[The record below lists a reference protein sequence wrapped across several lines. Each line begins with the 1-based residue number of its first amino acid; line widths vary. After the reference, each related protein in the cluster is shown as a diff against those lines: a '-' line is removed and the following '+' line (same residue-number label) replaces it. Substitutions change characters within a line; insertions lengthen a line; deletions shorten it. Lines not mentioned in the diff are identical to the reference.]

1 MRMQR
6 LWQHLLFLLIYGAI
20 LPWSS
25 EAVGEGKPRVN
36 KAGLQLTDAAL
47 ECLRKARSALAT
59 AGTEPFPTR
68 SWGPNIESYLL
79 PSIIC
84 YDPIGQLGTSCW
96 CTQCNAEMER
106 RPKESGWVSTPL
118 RLFGSTRPYA
128 LFSYNYRCP
137 NKECKVKWT
146 IAHRCKLSRLAR
158 AFLPFVLN
166 DRFGVATEVISS
178 VREAVIS
185 GTSFEQCTR
194 HLAKTYDDAVEAALH
209 KYDLWVARNPLFRG
223 ARDSPLIES
232 IRRVPSDDTL
242 RRMFFDTYWSDEEF
256 YRAQMAML
264 PATRLSGDHT
274 YTLTHFITWM
284 QLTYFARFAI
294 AFVCH
299 CVCLPSHAPKARKK
313 IFYERLKV
321 KVG

>member
-1 MRMQR
+1 MRMQH

-59 AGTEPFPTR
+59 AGPEPFPTR

-96 CTQCNAEMER
+96 CTQCKAEMER

-118 RLFGSTRPYA
+118 RLFGSTGPYA

-158 AFLPFVLN
+158 AFLPSVLN
-166 DRFGVATEVISS
+166 DRFGVD
-178 VREAVIS
+178 
-185 GTSFEQCTR
+185 QCTV
-194 HLAKTYDDAVEAALH
+194 T
-209 KYDLWVARNPLFRG
+209 
-223 ARDSPLIES
+223 
-232 IRRVPSDDTL
+232 
-242 RRMFFDTYWSDEEF
+242 
-256 YRAQMAML
+256 
-264 PATRLSGDHT
+264 
-274 YTLTHFITWM
+274 
-284 QLTYFARFAI
+284 
-294 AFVCH
+294 
-299 CVCLPSHAPKARKK
+299 
-313 IFYERLKV
+313 
-321 KVG
+321 

>member
-1 MRMQR
+1 M
-6 LWQHLLFLLIYGAI
+6 
-20 LPWSS
+20 
-25 EAVGEGKPRVN
+25 
-36 KAGLQLTDAAL
+36 
-47 ECLRKARSALAT
+47 
-59 AGTEPFPTR
+59 
-68 SWGPNIESYLL
+68 
-79 PSIIC
+79 
-84 YDPIGQLGTSCW
+84 
-96 CTQCNAEMER
+96 
-106 RPKESGWVSTPL
+106 
-118 RLFGSTRPYA
+118 
-128 LFSYNYRCP
+128 
-137 NKECKVKWT
+137 
-146 IAHRCKLSRLAR
+146 
-158 AFLPFVLN
+158 
-166 DRFGVATEVISS
+166 
-178 VREAVIS
+178 REAVIS